1 VDNGPTSSRFRMIDA
16 LPRAEQV
23 AISDRMTIVEKMP
36 PVRAAS
42 DPKEITT
49 KWSKARLN
57 FLASA
62 ITKSRA

>member
-1 VDNGPTSSRFRMIDA
+1 MIDA

-23 AISDRMTIVEKMP
+23 AISDRMTIVEEKMP